1 MQGYFPGY
9 SCVNRSFKNRNIK
22 FLKVSDACL
31 PLLSF
36 QKRLN
41 VAKTSL
47 ITGVDFSTESSNHHD
62 GPFPLQQLVLE

>member
-9 SCVNRSFKNRNIK
+9 SCVNRSFKNRSYIK
-22 FLKVSDACL
+22 YPKMFH
-31 PLLSF
+31 
-36 QKRLN
+36 KRDKQASNKNEAL
-41 VAKTSL
+41 KTSL

>member
-22 FLKVSDACL
+22 FLKVSDVR
-31 PLLSF
+31 PLSF